1 MWIYLNDRFVREEK
15 AFVSV
20 FDHGFLYG
28 DGAFETLR
36 AYDGVFFSLR
46 EHLERLKDSA
56 RAIGLLLPALPFE
69 DLLRNAM
76 QKNSLHEAILRI
88 TLSRGPGPLSPSPRG
103 CRSPT
108 VVIFARPFHPP
119 PRRWYARGLS
129 AVLARTRRNPA
140 EALDPRIKSANFLNL
155 IMARREAER
164 LGAQEAILLNTS
176 GELAEGSTS
185 NLFFVKG
192 KNVYTPSRKAGIL
205 EGITRNVVL
214 TLARENGIRLV
225 EGCFRPAALRSA
237 DEAFLTNTSWE
248 IAPLTRL
255 DRAAIGTG
263 RPGEVTRRLIRLFQV
278 KVREEVRAS
287 STARLNS
294 VMLKGRSRGTRP
306 ERRMTSSESEWSGIS
321 PGAEKRR
328 RSDRTGDSP

>member
-15 AFVSV
+15 ALVSV

-28 DGAFETLR
+28 DGVFETLR
-36 AYDGVFFSLR
+36 AYDGAVFSLR
-46 EHLERLKDSA
+46 EHLERLNSSA
-56 RAIGLLLPALPFE
+56 RAIGLLLPPLPFD
-69 DLLRNAM
+69 DLLRKAM
-76 QKNSLHEAILRI
+76 RKNRLRDAILRI

-108 VVIFARPFHPP
+108 LVIFARPFHPP
-119 PRRWYARGLS
+119 PRRWYARGFS
-129 AVLARTRRNPA
+129 AILARTRRNTA
-140 EALDPRIKSANFLNL
+140 EALDPRIKSANYLNL
-155 IMARREAER
+155 IMARREAEKR
-164 LGAQEAILLNTS
+164 GAQEAILLNAG

-185 NLFFVKG
+185 NLFFVKAG
-192 KNVYTPSRKAGIL
+192 TVYTPSRKAGIL
-205 EGITRNVVL
+205 EGITRKVVL
-214 TLARENGIRLV
+214 TLAREDRIPLI
-225 EGCFRPAALRSA
+225 EGRFRPAALRSA

-263 RPGEVTRRLIRLFQV
+263 RPGEITRRLIRLFQV
-278 KVREEVRAS
+278 KVREELRAS

-306 ERRMTSSESEWSGIS
+306 ERRMTSSESEWSVIS

-328 RSDRTGDSP
+328 RSDRTGDSS

>member
-15 AFVSV
+15 AVVSV

-28 DGAFETLR
+28 DGVFETLR
-36 AYDGVFFSLR
+36 AYDGAIFSLR
-46 EHLERLKDSA
+46 GHLDRLKKSA
-56 RAIGLLLPALPFE
+56 RAIGLPLPDLSFDE
-69 DLLRNAM
+69 LLRAALL
-76 QKNSLHEAILRI
+76 KNGLREAILRI
-88 TLSRGPGPLSPSPRG
+88 TLSRGPGPLAPSPRG
-103 CRSPT
+103 CPSPT
-108 VVIFARPFHPP
+108 LVIFARPFIPP
-119 PRRWYARGLS
+119 PRRLYARGLS
-129 AVLARTRRNPA
+129 AILARTRRNPA

-155 IMARREAER
+155 IMAKREAER
-164 LGAQEAILLNTS
+164 QGAQEAILLNAG

-192 KNVYTPSRKAGIL
+192 ETVYTPSRKAGIL
-205 EGITRNVVL
+205 EGITRQVVL
-214 TLARENGIRLV
+214 ILARENAIPLV
-225 EGCFRPAALRSA
+225 EGCFPPAALRSA

-255 DRAAIGTG
+255 DRSAIGTG
-263 RPGEVTRRLIRLFQV
+263 RPGRVTRRLIRLFQV

-306 ERRMTSSESEWSGIS
+306 ERRMTSSESEKSGIS
-321 PGAEKRR
+321 SGAEKSR
-328 RSDRTGDSP
+328 RSNR